1 MLHVFINYDHD
12 EPIML
17 INCIDHLQDHL
28 KLSHELY
35 IVSTETKGYLKDIES
50 AIDCKILYNEQDY
63 DNVIQTAVNEYKM
76 FIDYGTM
83 LTQDITIENIHSC
96 YFYTN
101 KLDYICKDV
110 NESIPDKY
118 LYDSCNDQT
127 LDDFLQYPNNT
138 YTHYN
143 VESTT
148 CSATCYAGV
157 VAIGKWEENYLEE
170 WINHHLQLGFDNIYF
185 YDNNPKDNTKQK
197 EVCDKYPQVV
207 YRNVRGWPT
216 RNTELY
222 DILQMYVYNDAYLKN
237 ECKYLLFVDIDEFLV
252 LKNNHSLHDLIRF
265 KKYIHINWQLYDDN
279 GQIYKD
285 VRPVM
290 ERFTNPIIE
299 YNEYSKYV
307 KSIIQTKNKVYF
319 NDPHYCNCDLQCS
332 MPSGNKCNGNISYVK
347 PSEHENNYAVINHYY
362 TKSAEEYIDKM
373 IKGSAGGNH
382 GTTPR
387 RYFEIN
393 KKTED
398 KVKFFKSRNPC
409 KVLNVFIYYDHTNN
423 NSINILTL
431 CLRYIHFH
439 VNVSHITYIY
449 TTPEETP
456 SIQKLQLL
464 WSFKHIYDEKTYQ
477 DTIKEIDEFNEY
489 KMFIDYGT
497 ILTKSITNDNIHSCY
512 LYTNKLDYICR
523 NNEEPTGYFYD
534 MCNDQILEDFLEYPN
549 NTYTHFNFI
558 YKPET
563 TYYAG
568 VVAIGKGEED
578 YLDEWINHYLSIGF
592 DKIYFYDNNPKDN
605 TKQKDICEKY
615 QQVVYRDVRG
625 WKSFTHDCSSDKYD
639 GTNEYQHLQFYV
651 YNHAYLCNECKYL
664 LFVDIDEFLD
674 LGSTK
679 LRDMIRFKKYIHI
692 PWKVY
697 GDSEQLHKVN
707 KPVQE
712 RFTIPSAT
720 LCDNTLHKTLVQT
733 GNRCVFNNPHYCE
746 TYIQCYS
753 PSGIP
758 CYGLDSQDNLYK
770 TEDIVIKHYVTKS
783 TEEYVDK
790 MKKGAGDGS
799 VRSVKYYFYIN
810 KYTPEKEKIL
820 KKYKENSK

>member
-17 INCIDHLQDHL
+17 INCIDHLQEHL

-35 IVSTETKGYLKDIES
+35 IYSTETKEYLKDIQS
-50 AIDCKILYNEQDY
+50 AADCKILYNEQEY
-63 DNVIQTAVNEYKM
+63 NLAIQSAVNDYKM

-83 LTQDITIENIHSC
+83 LTKDITIENIHSC
-96 YFYTN
+96 YLYTN
-101 KLDYICKDV
+101 KLDYICKDDE
-110 NESIPDKY
+110 ESIPNKY
-118 LYDSCNDQT
+118 LYGSCNDQT
-127 LDDFLQYPNNT
+127 LDDFLQHPNNT
-138 YTHYN
+138 YTHYD

-170 WINHHLQLGFDNIYF
+170 WINHHLQLGFDKIYF
-185 YDNNPKDNTKQK
+185 YDNNEVDNTKQK

-207 YRNVRGWPT
+207 YRNVRGWAT

-252 LKNNHSLHDLIRF
+252 LKNNHSLRDMIRF

-279 GQIYKD
+279 DQIYKD
-285 VRPVM
+285 NRPVM

-319 NDPHYCNCDLQCS
+319 NNPHYCNCDLQCS

-373 IKGSAGGNH
+373 IKGSADGNH
-382 GTTPR
+382 GTAPR

-409 KVLNVFIYYDHTNN
+409 KVLNIFIYYDHTNN

-431 CLRYIHFH
+431 CLRYILLH
-439 VNVSHITYIY
+439 VNVSHIPYVY

-464 WSFKHIYDEKTYQ
+464 WCFKHIYDEKTYQ

-512 LYTNKLDYICR
+512 IYTNKLDYICR

-534 MCNDQILEDFLEYPN
+534 MCNDQTLDDFLQHPN

-592 DKIYFYDNNPKDN
+592 DKIYFYDNNPKGN
-605 TKQKDICEKY
+605 TKQKDICDKY
-615 QQVVYRDVRG
+615 PQVVYRDVRG
-625 WKSFTHDCSSDKYD
+625 WPTQTHDCNSDKYD

-697 GDSEQLHKVN
+697 EYSEQLHKVN

-720 LCDNTLHKTLVQT
+720 LCDNTFHKTLVQT
-733 GNRCVFNNPHYCE
+733 GNRCVFNNPYYCE
-746 TYIQCYS
+746 TYMQCYS

-790 MKKGAGDGS
+790 MKKGEGDG
-799 VRSVKYYFYIN
+799 SVKYYFYIN

-820 KKYKENSK
+820 KKYIENSK